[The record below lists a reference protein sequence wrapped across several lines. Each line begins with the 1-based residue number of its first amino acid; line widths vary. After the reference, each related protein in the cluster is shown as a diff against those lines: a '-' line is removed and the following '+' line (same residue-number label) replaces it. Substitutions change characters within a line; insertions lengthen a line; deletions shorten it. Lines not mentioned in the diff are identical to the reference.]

1 MTMAIINTINGPYDN
16 VKKEYI
22 HQQSQ
27 PPIGGEK
34 REAEKKVALLGL
46 EQTRQ
51 MAENVPPKVGMLSIK
66 SANRTLSDASQTEN
80 PKQLYGEFWFEHEIG
95 CLFADSN
102 VGKSILAM
110 QIAEDIAKT
119 GERVLYFDFELSEK
133 QFQLRFTDEKGNL
146 HKFPPSFYSVQLD
159 VDDMAAIDKPFEDE
173 LMEDIEDAAKESGA
187 KVLIIDNI
195 SILCMQMEKGEDAA
209 TLVQRLRTLKNKYG
223 FSILIIA
230 HTPKRNMSMPITQND
245 LAGSKKLF
253 NFIDSCFAI
262 GMSAQGGNVRYVK
275 QVKVRNCE
283 LKYGGDNVL
292 VCHIEIIGAAVQFVN
307 YGTASEY
314 EHLKMVNREEQV
326 AEVKQLAAQG
336 LSIREIARRTGIPKS
351 TVDRMK
357 HEVEGVPSVETGH
370 AGQSGQQTDSV
381 SSPSQVSNPPNGT
394 ADDYVITVGKET
406 DDEEP
411 F

>member
-1 MTMAIINTINGPYDN
+1 MDN
-16 VKKEYI
+16 NI
-22 HQQSQ
+22 LNPQQKQ
-27 PPIGGEK
+27 NLIGSELQKAGQVN
-34 REAEKKVALLGL
+34 AG
-46 EQTRQ
+46 
-51 MAENVPPKVGMLSIK
+51 VPNSIGILNIK
-66 SANRTLSDASQTEN
+66 SANQTLMDASLTEN

-119 GERVLYFDFELSEK
+119 GETVLYFDFELSEK
-133 QFQLRFTDEKGNL
+133 QFQLRFTDGQGNL
-146 HKFPPSFYSVQLD
+146 HHFPQSLYRIQLD
-159 VDDMAAIDKPFEDE
+159 VNNIVTLDKPFEDA
-173 LMEDIEDAAKESGA
+173 LMENIEEAAVQSMA

-262 GMSAQGGNVRYVK
+262 GLSAQGGNVRYVK

-283 LKYGGDNVL
+283 LKYGGDNVV
-292 VCHIEIIGAAVQFVN
+292 VCHIEKIGAMVQFVN
-307 YGTASEY
+307 YGTAP
-314 EHLKMVNREEQV
+314 EHDHLRMVNRDEQV
-326 AEVKQLAAQG
+326 AEARQLSAEG
-336 LSIREIARRTGIPKS
+336 LSLRDIASRMGISKS
-351 TVDRMK
+351 TVDRML
-357 HEVEGVPSVETGH
+357 HENSSVPNRQTGQV
-370 AGQSGQQTDSV
+370 GQMGQGKEVSQT
-381 SSPSQVSNPPNGT
+381 SQVSQLPNGT
-394 ADDYVITVGKET
+394 AADEVYTSNKDDG
-406 DDEEP
+406 DDVP